1 MSLHSENTKENYFA
15 KKIESLAKES
25 AAPIV
30 RNERMSFID
39 LKIMEF
45 WSRFM
50 RYYPD
55 GDCRVFCDKYMTDE
69 CVATFLDRVYEARES
84 IELPTG
90 ITTEIEDK
98 WYKAKDLLE
107 EFHKSRRIIFAR
119 HFLDFVAHW
128 GDGDVY
134 TRLLLSRSVQECSA
148 NWLAGGCDE
157 SDVSMQRAFELKR
170 LFHLSDEALDL
181 VLYL

>member
-1 MSLHSENTKENYFA
+1 MQLHYENTIENYF
-15 KKIESLAKES
+15 KNKREMLVKEGVSEKSLS
-25 AAPIV
+25 GQPT
-30 RNERMSFID
+30 FID

-55 GDCRVFCDKYMTDE
+55 GDCRVFCDKYITDE
-69 CVATFLDRVYEARES
+69 CIATFLDRVYEARER

-90 ITTEIEDK
+90 ITTEIENK

-107 EFHKSRRIIFAR
+107 EFHKSRRIIFAK
-119 HFLDFVAHW
+119 HFLSFVAHW

-134 TRLLLSRSVQECSA
+134 TRLLLSRSIQ
-148 NWLAGGCDE
+148 
-157 SDVSMQRAFELKR
+157 
-170 LFHLSDEALDL
+170 
-181 VLYL
+181 